1 MSLTSLIRGTLLV
14 ARRAGRPDA
23 AVLLPSAD
31 KDNTSWRVR
40 SRTGKNDSVRMRR
53 VAGQVAR
60 LEVLVKRQLRKL
72 VKDPKHWRA
81 RADEMRSVA
90 AQVNDPR
97 IKAATSGAADAYEN
111 LAQLCEVLAHAGNL
125 RTRTEW
131 GGASR

>member
-1 MSLTSLIRGTLLV
+1 
-14 ARRAGRPDA
+14 
-23 AVLLPSAD
+23 
-31 KDNTSWRVR
+31 
-40 SRTGKNDSVRMRR
+40 MRR

-90 AQVNDPR
+90 TQVNDPR

-131 GGASR
+131 RGASR